1 MKIWYKGGWLS
12 VKSRLQVEKHS
23 FSDEIQLERTWS
35 HVLEA
40 MLFPSAFTG
49 FKGKRVPQPNK
60 FGKHHSPTKEKKC
73 SEFLRTFSM

>member
-23 FSDEIQLERTWS
+23 FGDEIQLERTWS

-49 FKGKRVPQPNK
+49 FTGKRVP
-60 FGKHHSPTKEKKC
+60 
-73 SEFLRTFSM
+73 